1 MRFSTALAAAGLI
14 VLSAPATAYPV
25 NVDSCGEVLTFTAG
39 PRRAVVHDLNMT
51 EMMLALGLRE
61 RLVGVTGISGWYKT
75 GPEFKAAL
83 GSVPELAPKYPSME
97 ALLAVAP
104 DFFFAGWYYGM
115 NPGGEV
121 TPATLARQGV
131 PTLVLS
137 ESCVHLGTPRRTATM
152 DLLYA
157 DMLKLG
163 TIFDRTAQATA
174 LVVQWKQ
181 RLAAVQPPAAA
192 QRVRVFLYDS
202 GEDKPFTSGRY
213 AIAHAMI
220 EAAGGHNIMADLAT
234 SWAHASWETVAARNP
249 QFLILLDYQDGAGPE
264 RLLRTLQAHPAMR
277 DTDAV
282 RQRRFLALRYG
293 ELTPGPANIAAVE
306 KLAAALRQSPQA
318 AAPAG
323 R

>member
-1 MRFSTALAAAGLI
+1 MRLRPALVGAWLAA
-14 VLSAPATAYPV
+14 LSVSAAAFPV
-25 NVDSCGEVLTFTAG
+25 TVDSCGEPLTFPAP

-51 EMMLALGLRE
+51 EMVLALGLRE
-61 RLVGVTGISGWYKT
+61 HLVGVTGISGWYKT

-83 GSVPELAPKYPSME
+83 GNVPELAPKYPSLE
-97 ALLAVAP
+97 TLLAAAP

-121 TPATLARQGV
+121 TPATLARYGIR
-131 PTLVLS
+131 TLVLG
-137 ESCVHLGTPRRTATM
+137 ESCIHLGKLRPPASM
-152 DLLYA
+152 DLLYD

-163 TIFDRTAQATA
+163 AIFGRQVQAAA
-174 LVVQWKQ
+174 LVAQWQ
-181 RLAAVQPPAAA
+181 RRLAALPALPAPA
-192 QRVRVFLYDS
+192 ERWRVFLYDS
-202 GEDKPFTSGRY
+202 GEDKPFTVGRH

-220 EAAGGHNIMADLAT
+220 EAAGGRNVMADLNT

-264 RLLRTLQAHPAMR
+264 RLLRVLQTHPAMR

-282 RQRRFLALRYG
+282 RHGRFVALRYA
-293 ELTPGPANIAAVE
+293 ELTPGPANIGAIE
-306 KLAAALRQSPQA
+306 KLASALRQAQQA
-318 AAPAG
+318 HQ